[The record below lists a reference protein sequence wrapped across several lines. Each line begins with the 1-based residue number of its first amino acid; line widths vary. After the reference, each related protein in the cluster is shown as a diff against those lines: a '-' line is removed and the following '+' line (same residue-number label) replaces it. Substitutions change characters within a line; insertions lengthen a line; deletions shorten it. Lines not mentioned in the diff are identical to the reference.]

1 MLFARTTGDFLPVSF
16 SSSLLEASHRPLVM
30 GILNVTPDSFSDGG
44 RYDAPDMAL
53 AHAKDMI
60 AQGADIL
67 DVGGESTRP
76 GAEPVSAEDELSRV
90 LPVLRKLAQL
100 DVLISIDTYK
110 ASVAREAVKAGAH
123 IINDVW
129 GLQRDPDMAGAVA
142 EANVPVIMMHNRET
156 VDPSLDILA
165 DMDRFFERSLALA
178 EKAGVPRR
186 HLILDPG
193 FGFGKT
199 LEQNYQILSNLQQL
213 KKWEL
218 PILAGAS
225 RKRMVGHVLD
235 VETQDRLFGSL
246 AVHVLAMHGG
256 AQIVRAHDVKAHA
269 DASRIFQAMKELG
282 SLYAE

>member
-1 MLFARTTGDFLPVSF
+1 
-16 SSSLLEASHRPLVM
+16 M

-76 GAEPVSAEDELSRV
+76 GAEPVAAEDELSRV
-90 LPVLRKLAQL
+90 LPVLRKLAPL
-100 DVLISIDTYK
+100 DVFISIDTYK

-178 EKAGVPRR
+178 EKAGVPRQ

-235 VETQDRLFGSL
+235 VDTQDRLFGSL
-246 AVHVLAMHGG
+246 AVHVLAMQGG

-269 DASRIFQAMKELG
+269 DASRIFQAMKKLG
-282 SLYAE
+282 SLHAE

>member
-76 GAEPVSAEDELSRV
+76 GAEPVAAEDELSRV
-90 LPVLRKLAQL
+90 LPVLRKLAPL
-100 DVLISIDTYK
+100 DVFISIDTYK

-178 EKAGVPRR
+178 EKAGVPRQ

-235 VETQDRLFGSL
+235 VDTQDRLFGSL
-246 AVHVLAMHGG
+246 AVHVLAMQGG

-269 DASRIFQAMKELG
+269 DATRIFQAMKELG
-282 SLYAE
+282 SLHAE